1 MIKQHNCTS
10 RKEKQE
16 ADRYSGLPLI
26 LLLMLLTLVTS
37 GIAGFILGNRSGTPS
52 LGQIIDTIL
61 LSPDLPPAEETIHL
75 TGRVFYTDGMPAAS
89 RSMELHSNPLSTV
102 TNSDGGFLF
111 SGVPEGALLLQ
122 QPGRNGGID
131 TAGHADDYFF
141 CGFRHWITHDIE
153 LQGGVFYH
161 AAF

>member
-10 RKEKQE
+10 RTEKQE

-89 RSMELHSNPLSTV
+89 TV
-102 TNSDGGFLF
+102 WNFT
-111 SGVPEGALLLQ
+111 VI
-122 QPGRNGGID
+122 R
-131 TAGHADDYFF
+131 
-141 CGFRHWITHDIE
+141 
-153 LQGGVFYH
+153 
-161 AAF
+161 